1 MNERVKKWATAMF
14 NCEIERVN
22 NDLEISKI
30 CSEPSV
36 LANERIKY
44 FAGKAKDLETY
55 LDWLYKLREYAN
67 V

>member
-14 NCEIERVN
+14 NREIERVN

-36 LANERIKY
+36 LANERTKY
-44 FAGKAKDLETY
+44 FADKAKDLETY
-55 LDWLYKLREYAN
+55 LNWLRELREYAN

>member
-1 MNERVKKWATAMF
+1 MNERIEKWATAMF

-30 CSEPSV
+30 CSGSAV
-36 LANERIKY
+36 LENEHTEY
-44 FAGKAKDLETY
+44 FAGKAKDLEFY
-55 LDWLYKLREYAN
+55 LNWLNELREYAN